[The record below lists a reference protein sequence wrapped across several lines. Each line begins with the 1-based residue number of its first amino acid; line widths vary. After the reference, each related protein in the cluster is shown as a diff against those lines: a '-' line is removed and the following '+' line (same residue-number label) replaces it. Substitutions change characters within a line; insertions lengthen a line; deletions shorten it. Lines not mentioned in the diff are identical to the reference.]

1 MGGNGLMSLDLFQY
15 DKMVES
21 AMRTVVRDALAKAAT
36 DGLPGQHHF
45 YISFRTGFPGVHL
58 SDALR
63 ARFPEDM
70 TIVLQHQY
78 WGLTVQPASFE
89 VTLSFSGVQERLVIP
104 FAAITG
110 FVDPSVKFGLQ
121 FKPDPDA
128 AETPGVRPAS
138 APKPAAATQQKPPPA
153 APAHPPHEGP
163 GEVVALDAFRKK

>member
-1 MGGNGLMSLDLFQY
+1 MSLDLFQY
-15 DKMVES
+15 DRMVER
-21 AMRTVVRDALAKAAT
+21 AMRGVVREALTKAST

-45 YISFRTGFPGVHL
+45 YISFRTTFPGVHI

-78 WGLTVQPASFE
+78 WDLSVFKESFE
-89 VTLSFSGVQERLVIP
+89 VTLSFSGVHERLVVPYI
-104 FAAITG
+104 AITG

-121 FKPDPDA
+121 FRPDVEAAQAKSDA
-128 AETPGVRPAS
+128 PSPVQALG
-138 APKPAAATQQKPPPA
+138 KPAAP
-153 APAHPPHEGP
+153 EGP